1 MFIMFIMFVT
11 KPSNDSFGEFI
22 SRHAPFG
29 HQTFIKI
36 VTNSNAKI
44 MDYGFFK
51 TAKLNDGPTDVN
63 GIGIFNNWFVLTQQY
78 KSHRNPKFNIL
89 VLNGKPHALFK
100 TSSNSFL

>member
-29 HQTFIKI
+29 HQTFTKI

-51 TAKLNDGPTDVN
+51 TAKLNDGSTTVN
-63 GIGIFNNWFVLTQQY
+63 GIGIFNNWFVLMQQY
-78 KSHRNPKFNIL
+78 ELNYKPGFNGL
-89 VLNGKPHALFK
+89 FLNAQQNVLFK
-100 TSSNSFL
+100 TSNKYFL